1 MREGNGTAE
10 KIMKRELFPEDA
22 LYGDALRLRYEV
34 FFEPHGL
41 APEVVMDD
49 LERSSR
55 HFALLEEE
63 RLVAYARLTFI
74 AHNEAKIS
82 QMVVVPARQ
91 GSGLGSILLAWLI
104 ELCERERIDKVVLEA
119 RAAKTGF
126 YVRHGFLCSGK
137 PYPSRRTGIPHVH
150 MELVPGRS
158 PPKPIG

>member
-1 MREGNGTAE
+1 V
-10 KIMKRELFPEDA
+10 KRELGRGDA

-41 APEVVMDD
+41 APEVVLDD

-55 HFALLEEE
+55 HLALLEEE

-74 AHNEAKIS
+74 ARHEAKIS
-82 QMVVVPARQ
+82 QMVVAPARQ
-91 GSGLGSILLAWLI
+91 GSGLGSTLLAWLI
-104 ELCERERIDKVVLEA
+104 ELCEAEQVERVVLEA

-126 YVRHGFLCSGK
+126 YARHGFLCRGK

-150 MELVPGRS
+150 MELLPGRS
-158 PPKPIG
+158 PPKPTG